1 MNRTL
6 ALLVLAFLANETQ
19 AQCKGLNDLR
29 GTWRYYQ
36 AVAYA
41 PKVSN
46 ISRCEAAF
54 RPENATQGSFEGYCW
69 ISPGKGPKTQNMF
82 GSYTIT
88 NSDTCDV
95 EVKMDMGAM
104 GVSTFNFAVA
114 MDHQSWAGQWTNQGG
129 DWGVTN
135 GVKILKSWKETPVP
149 PTN

>member
-1 MNRTL
+1 MKKIVTLFAL
-6 ALLVLAFLANETQ
+6 ALITGGVS
-19 AQCKGLNDLR
+19 AQCKSKKDME

-54 RPENATQGSFEGYCW
+54 RPDSATHGAFEGWCW

-82 GSYTIT
+82 GEYTIVNT
-88 NSDTCDV
+88 NTCDV

-104 GVSTFNFAVA
+104 GVSDFRFVLA
-114 MDHQSWAGQWTNQGG
+114 MDHFSWAGQWNNQGG

-135 GVKILKSWKETPVP
+135 GVKILKSTETPVP
-149 PTN
+149 PAN